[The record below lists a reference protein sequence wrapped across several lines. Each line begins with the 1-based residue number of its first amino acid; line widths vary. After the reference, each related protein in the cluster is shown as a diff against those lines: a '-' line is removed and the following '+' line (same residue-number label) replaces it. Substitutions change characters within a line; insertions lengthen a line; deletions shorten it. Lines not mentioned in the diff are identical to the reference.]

1 MSAPRIA
8 AITAF
13 ALRIPFD
20 HWGPSPA
27 FAGRPRTTLDTVLV
41 QVTTDGGTVGWGEA
55 YGGFWSAVVP
65 AIDQWVAPLAIGQNV
80 DDVALPARIERTLH
94 NLGRAGATIH
104 AISGLDIA
112 LWDIRGKLAGVPVST
127 LLGGRVRDR
136 IEVYASLL
144 QYNGELERVRRIVGR
159 ALGEGF
165 KQIKLHERTADAVA
179 AARDVAG
186 PGVPLMVDTNCA
198 WLPADAIDAVAE
210 MAPSDLLWIE
220 EPIWPPEDFASL
232 AALRH
237 ATGVATAIGENAG
250 NALDF
255 KKMLAD
261 DCVDY
266 VQPSVIKIGGLTPL
280 WRICTESEA
289 AGTTC
294 VPHSPFFGC
303 WQPRRARARWND
315 FIAILPSIPA
325 AASRRLRTV
334 LSIFPMGR
342 VSAVIRIWTSSI
354 DIAPDDRP
362 ETGTK
367 NHDPYRSTLAFDRLG
382 IRRGHIA
389 RWTARTGATISAASD
404 PCRGPLRR
412 RRRI

>member
-1 MSAPRIA
+1 MIGAVFGILNTCTLRRQWLGTANQAVLPASGHQRASPDRRKFLSMSAPRIA

-41 QVTTDGGTVGWGEA
+41 RVTTDGGTVGWGEA

-65 AIDQWVAPLAIGQNV
+65 AIDQWVAPLAIGQTV

-127 LLGGRVRDR
+127 LLGGRRRDR

-144 QYNGELERVRRIVGR
+144 QYNGELERVRRIVDR

-165 KQIKLHERTADAVA
+165 KQIKLHERAAEAVA
-179 AARDVAG
+179 AARGVAG

-198 WLPADAIDAVAE
+198 WLPADAADAVAE

-237 ATGVATAIGENAG
+237 ATGVATAIGENAS

-294 VPHSPFFGC
+294 VPHSPFFG
-303 WQPRRARARWND
+303 PGYLATIHVLAAKARA
-315 FIAILPSIPA
+315 
-325 AASRRLRTV
+325 
-334 LSIFPMGR
+334 
-342 VSAVIRIWTSSI
+342 SALERFYC
-354 DIAPDDRP
+354 D
-362 ETGTK
+362 
-367 NHDPYRSTLAFDRLG
+367 LAFDPCGSFAPIADGFIDIPDGPGLG
-382 IRRGHIA
+382 G
-389 RWTARTGATISAASD
+389 D
-404 PCRGPLRR
+404 PDMDLIDRYRA
-412 RRRI
+412 

>member
-1 MSAPRIA
+1 MIGAAFGILNTCTLQRQWLGTAKQAVLAGLWSSKGTPDRRKFFSMSAPRIA

-41 QVTTDGGTVGWGEA
+41 RVTTDGGTVGWGEA

-65 AIDQWVAPLAIGQNV
+65 AIDQWVAPLAIGQEV

-112 LWDIRGKLAGVPVST
+112 LWDIRGKLAGVPVAT
-127 LLGGRVRDR
+127 LLGGRRRDR

-179 AARDVAG
+179 AARGVAG

-198 WLPADAIDAVAE
+198 WLPADAADAVAE

-237 ATGVATAIGENAG
+237 ATGVATAIGENAC

-294 VPHSPFFGC
+294 VPHSPFFGPGYLATI
-303 WQPRRARARWND
+303 QVLAAKARA
-315 FIAILPSIPA
+315 
-325 AASRRLRTV
+325 
-334 LSIFPMGR
+334 
-342 VSAVIRIWTSSI
+342 SALERFYC
-354 DIAPDDRP
+354 D
-362 ETGTK
+362 
-367 NHDPYRSTLAFDRLG
+367 LAFDPCGSFAPIVDGFIDIPDGPGLG
-382 IRRGHIA
+382 G
-389 RWTARTGATISAASD
+389 D
-404 PCRGPLRR
+404 PDMDLIDRYRA
-412 RRRI
+412 

>member
-1 MSAPRIA
+1 M
-8 AITAF
+8 
-13 ALRIPFD
+13 
-20 HWGPSPA
+20 
-27 FAGRPRTTLDTVLV
+27 
-41 QVTTDGGTVGWGEA
+41 GWGEA

-65 AIDQWVAPLAIGQNV
+65 AIDQWVAPLAIGQKV

-127 LLGGRVRDR
+127 LLGGRRRDR

-144 QYNGELERVRRIVGR
+144 QYDGEQERVRRVVDR

-165 KQIKLHERTADAVA
+165 KQIKLHERTAEAVA

-198 WLPADAIDAVAE
+198 WLPADAVAAVTE

-237 ATGVATAIGENAG
+237 ATGVATAIGENAS

-280 WRICTESEA
+280 WRICTEFGSGRNNLRSPLA
-289 AGTTC
+289 LFRPGVSRDNPGAG
-294 VPHSPFFGC
+294 SQG
-303 WQPRRARARWND
+303 ARERPG
-315 FIAILPSIPA
+315 AILLRSRLRSLRQLRA
-325 AASRRLRTV
+325 DCGRLYRYSRWAGSRR
-334 LSIFPMGR
+334 
-342 VSAVIRIWTSSI
+342 
-354 DIAPDDRP
+354 
-362 ETGTK
+362 
-367 NHDPYRSTLAFDRLG
+367 
-382 IRRGHIA
+382 
-389 RWTARTGATISAASD
+389 
-404 PCRGPLRR
+404 
-412 RRRI
+412 

>member
-1 MSAPRIA
+1 MQLLVFGTHASCGDNGFGRAKQAVFAGLPSKGKPDRRKFLSMSAPRIA

-41 QVTTDGGTVGWGEA
+41 RVTTDGGTVGWGEA

-127 LLGGRVRDR
+127 LLGGRRRDR

-280 WRICTESEA
+280 WRICTELEA

-294 VPHSPFFGC
+294 VPHSPFFGPGYLATI
-303 WQPRRARARWND
+303 QVLAAKARA
-315 FIAILPSIPA
+315 
-325 AASRRLRTV
+325 
-334 LSIFPMGR
+334 
-342 VSAVIRIWTSSI
+342 SALERFYC
-354 DIAPDDRP
+354 D
-362 ETGTK
+362 
-367 NHDPYRSTLAFDRLG
+367 LAFDPCGGFAPIADGFIDIPDGPGLG
-382 IRRGHIA
+382 G
-389 RWTARTGATISAASD
+389 D
-404 PCRGPLRR
+404 PDMDLIDRYRA
-412 RRRI
+412 